1 MSKQRPD
8 LVSWCF
14 CRTFGALLA
23 EAQGCF
29 LPRFCIQ
36 QSELPVVAVHTGH
49 VQQILHTLFVEAT
62 LAAIKNRQGK
72 TRQRENTRRPKKK
85 EEQRPGFLKEIGK
98 FNH

>member
-8 LVSWCF
+8 LAGWCF

-23 EAQGCF
+23 ERTFF
-29 LPRFCIQ
+29 LPWFCVQ

-72 TRQRENTRRPKKK
+72 TRQRENTQRDRKK